1 MILNPI
7 YFYYPNKIPNTL
19 NYKSGLDCWILKTF
33 WKLKEYKSDL
43 NIHLVNYIPDEGII
57 IFHKGFFPKDIMPS
71 NTQLFVCVQAD
82 YGRHQYAQYHI
93 AQNPLG
99 VSNFNFS
106 KRSFLE
112 EKLFSFTK
120 SYFIAHWNQ
129 NDIIKRNSSRGES
142 FKNVCFYGID
152 QNFPQKLLEPSFK
165 EKLKKEGIDLKIIT
179 DSDQWNDYSET
190 DCVLAI
196 RDFENKPHYNKP
208 FSKIINS
215 YLAGVPVIAGN
226 ESSSLYL
233 KNGLGIGISIVT
245 NPDECFNA
253 IKQVKENYLSSL
265 KRIIIDK
272 DKLKEFQ
279 DEAIVLSWDKLLREM
294 QQNYQLWRNSS
305 SLAKKIYI
313 KYRKN

>member
-1 MILNPI
+1 MVIPI
-7 YFYYPNKIPNTL
+7 YYYYPNKIPNTL
-19 NYKSGLDCWILKTF
+19 DYKSGLDCWILKTF

-57 IFHKGFFPKDIMPS
+57 IFHKGFFPKDIVPS

-82 YGRHQYAQYHI
+82 YGRHQYAHYHI

-129 NDIIKRNSSRGES
+129 NDIIKRDSSRGES

-294 QQNYQLWRNSS
+294 QHNYQLWLNSS
-305 SLAKKIYI
+305 SLAKNIYI

>member
-1 MILNPI
+1 MVIPI
-7 YFYYPNKIPNTL
+7 YYYYPNKIPNTL
-19 NYKSGLDCWILKTF
+19 DYKSGLDCWILKTF

-57 IFHKGFFPKDIMPS
+57 IFHKGFFPKDIVPS

-152 QNFPQKLLEPSFK
+152 QNFPQKLFEPSFK

-215 YLAGVPVIAGN
+215 YLAGVPIIAGN

-233 KNGLGIGISIVT
+233 KNGLGIGISIIT

-272 DKLKEFQ
+272 VKLKEFQ

-294 QQNYQLWRNSS
+294 QHNYQLWLNSS
-305 SLAKKIYI
+305 SLAKNIYI

>member
-99 VSNFNFS
+99 VSNLNFS
-106 KRSFLE
+106 KRSFFE

-129 NDIIKRNSSRGES
+129 NDIIKRNFFRGES
-142 FKNVCFYGID
+142 FKNVSFYGID

-272 DKLKEFQ
+272 VKLKEFQ
-279 DEAIVLSWDKLLREM
+279 DEAIVLSWDKLLLEM

-305 SLAKKIYI
+305 SLAKNIYI

>member
-1 MILNPI
+1 MLTTT
-7 YFYYPNKIPNTL
+7 YFYYPNEIPITL
-19 NYKSGLDCWILKTF
+19 DYKSGLDCWVLKTF
-33 WKLKEYKSDL
+33 WKLKEYINDL

-57 IFHKGFFPKDIMPS
+57 IFHKGFFPKDLVPS

-129 NDIIKRNSSRGES
+129 NDIIKRKSSRGES
-142 FKNVCFYGID
+142 FKNVCFYGIS
-152 QNFPQKLLEPSFK
+152 QNFPQDLLEPSFK
-165 EKLKKEGIDLKIIT
+165 EKLKGEGIELKMIT
-179 DSDQWNDYSET
+179 DSNQWNDYSQT

-226 ESSSLYL
+226 ESSSLFL

-245 NPDECFNA
+245 NSEECFNA
-253 IKQVKENYLSSL
+253 IKEVKQNYLSSL
-265 KRIIIDK
+265 KSIIIDK

>member
-1 MILNPI
+1 MVIPI
-7 YFYYPNKIPNTL
+7 YFYYPNEIPITL

-294 QQNYQLWRNSS
+294 QQNYQLWLNSS
-305 SLAKKIYI
+305 SLAKYIYI

>member
-1 MILNPI
+1 MVIPI
-7 YFYYPNKIPNTL
+7 YYYYPNKIPNTL
-19 NYKSGLDCWILKTF
+19 DYKSGLDCWILKTF

-57 IFHKGFFPKDIMPS
+57 IFHKGFFPKDIVPS

-82 YGRHQYAQYHI
+82 YGRHKYAQYHI

-165 EKLKKEGIDLKIIT
+165 EKLKKE
-179 DSDQWNDYSET
+179 
-190 DCVLAI
+190 
-196 RDFENKPHYNKP
+196 
-208 FSKIINS
+208 
-215 YLAGVPVIAGN
+215 
-226 ESSSLYL
+226 
-233 KNGLGIGISIVT
+233 
-245 NPDECFNA
+245 
-253 IKQVKENYLSSL
+253 
-265 KRIIIDK
+265 
-272 DKLKEFQ
+272 
-279 DEAIVLSWDKLLREM
+279 
-294 QQNYQLWRNSS
+294 
-305 SLAKKIYI
+305 
-313 KYRKN
+313 

>member
-1 MILNPI
+1 MSSPM
-7 YFYYPNKIPNTL
+7 YFYYPNEIPITL
-19 NYKSGLDCWILKTF
+19 DDKSGLDCWILKTF

-43 NIHLVNYIPDEGII
+43 NIHVVNYVPDEGII
-57 IFHKGFFPKDIMPS
+57 IFHKGFFPKDIVPS
-71 NTQLFVCVQAD
+71 NAQLFVCIQAD

-106 KRSFLE
+106 KRSFFE

-120 SYFIAHWNQ
+120 SYFMAHWNQ

-142 FKNVCFYGID
+142 FKNVCFYGIAP
-152 QNFPQKLLEPSFK
+152 NFPKDLLEPSFK
-165 EKLKKEGIDLKIIT
+165 EKLKNEGIELKIIT
-179 DSDQWNDYSET
+179 DSEKWNDYSET

-208 FSKIINS
+208 FSKTINS

-253 IKQVKENYLSSL
+253 IKQVKENYLSCL
-265 KRIIIDK
+265 QRVKIDEK
-272 DKLKEFQ
+272 KLKEFQ
-279 DEAIVLSWDKLLREM
+279 DEAILLSWDKLLREM
-294 QQNYQLWRNSS
+294 QDNYQLWRNSS
-305 SLAKKIYI
+305 SLAKNIYI

>member
-1 MILNPI
+1 MLTTT
-7 YFYYPNKIPNTL
+7 YFYYPNEIPNTL
-19 NYKSGLDCWILKTF
+19 DYKSGLDCWVLKTF
-33 WKLKEYKSDL
+33 WKLKEYTNDL

-57 IFHKGFFPKDIMPS
+57 IFHKGFFPKDIVPS

-82 YGRHQYAQYHI
+82 YGRHKYAQYHI

-129 NDIIKRNSSRGES
+129 NDIIKRNSSRGEH
-142 FKNVCFYGID
+142 FKNVCFYGIAP
-152 QNFPQKLLEPSFK
+152 NFPKDLLEPSFK

-294 QQNYQLWRNSS
+294 QQNYQLWLNSS
-305 SLAKKIYI
+305 SLAKNIYI

>member
-7 YFYYPNKIPNTL
+7 YFYYPNEIPITL
-19 NYKSGLDCWILKTF
+19 DYKSGLDCWVLKTF

-57 IFHKGFFPKDIMPS
+57 IFHKGFFPKDLVPS

-129 NDIIKRNSSRGES
+129 NDIIKRNSSRVEH

-179 DSDQWNDYSET
+179 DSDKWNDYSET

-294 QQNYQLWRNSS
+294 QHNYQLWRNSS
-305 SLAKKIYI
+305 SLAKYIYI

>member
-1 MILNPI
+1 MLTTT
-7 YFYYPNKIPNTL
+7 YFYYPNEIPITL
-19 NYKSGLDCWILKTF
+19 DYKSGLDCWVLKTF
-33 WKLKEYKSDL
+33 WKLKEYINDL

-57 IFHKGFFPKDIMPS
+57 IFHKGFFPKDLVPS

-82 YGRHQYAQYHI
+82 YGRHKYAQYHI

-129 NDIIKRNSSRGES
+129 NDIIKRKSSRGES
-142 FKNVCFYGID
+142 FKNVCFYGIS
-152 QNFPQKLLEPSFK
+152 QNFPQDLLEPSFK
-165 EKLKKEGIDLKIIT
+165 EKLKGEGIELKMIT
-179 DSDQWNDYSET
+179 DSNQWNDYSQT

-226 ESSSLYL
+226 ESSSLFL

-245 NPDECFNA
+245 NSEECFNA
-253 IKQVKENYLSSL
+253 IKEVKQNYLSSL
-265 KRIIIDK
+265 KSIIIDK

>member
-1 MILNPI
+1 MVIPI
-7 YFYYPNKIPNTL
+7 YYYYPNKIPNTL
-19 NYKSGLDCWILKTF
+19 DYKSGLDCWILKTF

-57 IFHKGFFPKDIMPS
+57 IFHKGFFPKDIVPS

-294 QQNYQLWRNSS
+294 QHNYQLWLNSS
-305 SLAKKIYI
+305 SLAKNIYI

>member
-1 MILNPI
+1 MSSSI
-7 YFYYPNKIPNTL
+7 YFYYPNEIPITL
-19 NYKSGLDCWILKTF
+19 DYKSGLDCWILKTF

-305 SLAKKIYI
+305 SLAKNIYI

>member
-1 MILNPI
+1 MLTPI
-7 YFYYPNKIPNTL
+7 YFYYPNEIPITL
-19 NYKSGLDCWILKTF
+19 DDKSGLDCWVLKTF

-57 IFHKGFFPKDIMPS
+57 IFHKGFFPKDIAPS
-71 NTQLFVCVQAD
+71 NAQLFVCIQAD

-112 EKLFSFTK
+112 EKLFWFTK

-179 DSDQWNDYSET
+179 DSDKWNDYSET

-215 YLAGVPVIAGN
+215 YLAVVPVIAGN

-279 DEAIVLSWDKLLREM
+279 DEAIVLSWDKLLLEM
-294 QQNYQLWRNSS
+294 QHNYQLWLNSS

>member
-1 MILNPI
+1 MSSSI

-19 NYKSGLDCWILKTF
+19 DYKSGLDCWILKTF

-142 FKNVCFYGID
+142 FKNVCFYGIAP
-152 QNFPQKLLEPSFK
+152 NFPKDLLEPSFR
-165 EKLKKEGIDLKIIT
+165 EKLKSEGIELKIIT

-208 FSKIINS
+208 FSKIVNS

-294 QQNYQLWRNSS
+294 QHNYQLWLNSS
-305 SLAKKIYI
+305 SLAKNIYI

>member
-1 MILNPI
+1 MVIPI
-7 YFYYPNKIPNTL
+7 YYYYPNKIPNTL
-19 NYKSGLDCWILKTF
+19 DYKSGLDCWILKTF

-57 IFHKGFFPKDIMPS
+57 IFHKGFFPKDIVPS

-142 FKNVCFYGID
+142 FKNVCFYGIAP
-152 QNFPQKLLEPSFK
+152 NFPKDLLEPSFR
-165 EKLKKEGIDLKIIT
+165 EKLKSEGIELKIIT

-279 DEAIVLSWDKLLREM
+279 DEAILLSWDKLLREM
-294 QQNYQLWRNSS
+294 QHNYQLWLNSS
-305 SLAKKIYI
+305 SLAKNIYI

>member
-1 MILNPI
+1 MLTPI
-7 YFYYPNKIPNTL
+7 YFYYPNEIPITL
-19 NYKSGLDCWILKTF
+19 DYKSGLDCWILKTF
-33 WKLKEYKSDL
+33 WKLKEYKNDL

-57 IFHKGFFPKDIMPS
+57 IFHKGFFPKDIVPS

-152 QNFPQKLLEPSFK
+152 QNFPQKLFEPSFK

-294 QQNYQLWRNSS
+294 QHNYQLWRNSS
-305 SLAKKIYI
+305 SLAKNIYI

>member
-1 MILNPI
+1 MVIPI
-7 YFYYPNKIPNTL
+7 YYYYPNKIPNTL
-19 NYKSGLDCWILKTF
+19 DYKSGLDCWILKTF

-294 QQNYQLWRNSS
+294 QHNYQLWLNSS
-305 SLAKKIYI
+305 SLAKNIYI

>member
-1 MILNPI
+1 MLPTI
-7 YFYYPNKIPNTL
+7 YFYYPNEIPITL
-19 NYKSGLDCWILKTF
+19 DDKSGLDCWILKTF

-43 NIHLVNYIPDEGII
+43 NIHVVNYVPDEGII
-57 IFHKGFFPKDIMPS
+57 IFHKGFFPKDIVPS
-71 NTQLFVCVQAD
+71 NAQLFVCIQAD

-142 FKNVCFYGID
+142 FKNVCFYGIAP
-152 QNFPQKLLEPSFK
+152 NFPKDLLEPSFR
-165 EKLKKEGIDLKIIT
+165 EKLKSEGIELKIIT

-208 FSKIINS
+208 FSKIVNS

-279 DEAIVLSWDKLLREM
+279 DEAILLSWDKLLREM
-294 QQNYQLWRNSS
+294 QHNYQLWLNSS
-305 SLAKKIYI
+305 SLAKNIYI

>member
-1 MILNPI
+1 MVIPI
-7 YFYYPNKIPNTL
+7 YYYYPNKIPNTL
-19 NYKSGLDCWILKTF
+19 DYKSGLDCWILKTF

-279 DEAIVLSWDKLLREM
+279 DEAILLSWDKLLREM
-294 QQNYQLWRNSS
+294 QHNYQLWLNSS
-305 SLAKKIYI
+305 SLAKNIYI

>member
-1 MILNPI
+1 MLTTI
-7 YFYYPNKIPNTL
+7 YFYYPNEIPITL
-19 NYKSGLDCWILKTF
+19 DYKSGVDCWILKTF

-57 IFHKGFFPKDIMPS
+57 IFHKGFFPKDIVPS

-272 DKLKEFQ
+272 VKLKEFQ
-279 DEAIVLSWDKLLREM
+279 DEAIVLSWDKLLLEM

-305 SLAKKIYI
+305 SLAKNIYI

>member
-1 MILNPI
+1 MSSSI

-19 NYKSGLDCWILKTF
+19 DYKSGLDCWILKTF

-208 FSKIINS
+208 FSKIVNS

-294 QQNYQLWRNSS
+294 QHNYQLWLNSS
-305 SLAKKIYI
+305 SLAKNIYI

>member
-1 MILNPI
+1 MVIPI
-7 YFYYPNKIPNTL
+7 YFYYPNEIPITL

-93 AQNPLG
+93 AQNPFG

-106 KRSFLE
+106 KRSFFE

-165 EKLKKEGIDLKIIT
+165 EKLNKEGIDLKIIT

-272 DKLKEFQ
+272 VKLKEFQ

-305 SLAKKIYI
+305 SLAKYIYI

>member
-1 MILNPI
+1 MSSSI

-19 NYKSGLDCWILKTF
+19 DYKSGLDCWILKTF

-272 DKLKEFQ
+272 VKLKEFQ
-279 DEAIVLSWDKLLREM
+279 DEAIVLSWDKLLLEM
-294 QQNYQLWRNSS
+294 QQNYQLWHNSS
-305 SLAKKIYI
+305 SLAKNIYI

>member
-1 MILNPI
+1 MLTSI
-7 YFYYPNKIPNTL
+7 YFYYPNEIPITL
-19 NYKSGLDCWILKTF
+19 DYKSGLDCWILKTF
-33 WKLKEYKSDL
+33 WKLKECKSNL
-43 NIHLVNYIPDEGII
+43 KIHLVNSIPDEGII
-57 IFHKGFFPKDIMPS
+57 IFHKGFFPKDIVPS

-129 NDIIKRNSSRGES
+129 NDIIERNLSRGES
-142 FKNVCFYGID
+142 FKNVCFYGIS
-152 QNFPQKLLEPSFK
+152 QNFPQDLLEPSFK
-165 EKLKKEGIDLKIIT
+165 EKLKNEGIDLKIIT

-215 YLAGVPVIAGN
+215 YIAGVPVIAGN

-233 KNGLGIGISIVT
+233 KNILEINIPIVK
-245 NPDECFNA
+245 NSEECFIA
-253 IKQVKENYLSSL
+253 VKQVKENYSSCL
-265 KRIIIDK
+265 KNVKIEK
-272 DKLKEFQ
+272 EKLKKFQ
-279 DEAIVLSWDKLLREM
+279 DDFILLSWENLLQEM
-294 QQNYQLWRNSS
+294 QQNYKLWKDSG
-305 SLAKKIYI
+305 SLTKNIYL
-313 KYRKN
+313 KYRKR

>member
-1 MILNPI
+1 MLTTT
-7 YFYYPNKIPNTL
+7 YFYYPNEIPITL
-19 NYKSGLDCWILKTF
+19 DYKSGLDCWVLKTF
-33 WKLKEYKSDL
+33 WKLKEYTNDL

-57 IFHKGFFPKDIMPS
+57 IFHKGFFPKDIVPS

-294 QQNYQLWRNSS
+294 QHNYQLWLNSS
-305 SLAKKIYI
+305 SLAKNIYI

>member
-1 MILNPI
+1 M
-7 YFYYPNKIPNTL
+7 YFYYPNEIPITL
-19 NYKSGLDCWILKTF
+19 DDKSGLDCWILKTF

-43 NIHLVNYIPDEGII
+43 NIHVVNYVPDGGII
-57 IFHKGFFPKDIMPS
+57 IFHKGFFPKAIVPS
-71 NTQLFVCVQAD
+71 NAQLFVCIQAD

-106 KRSFLE
+106 KRSFFE

-272 DKLKEFQ
+272 DKLKEFR
-279 DEAIVLSWDKLLREM
+279 DEAIVLSWDKFLREM
-294 QQNYQLWRNSS
+294 QQNYQLWHNSS
-305 SLAKKIYI
+305 SLAKNIYI

>member
-1 MILNPI
+1 MVIPI
-7 YFYYPNKIPNTL
+7 YFYYPNEIPITL

-57 IFHKGFFPKDIMPS
+57 IFHKGFFPKEIVPS

-265 KRIIIDK
+265 KTIIIDK
-272 DKLKEFQ
+272 VKLKEFQ

-294 QQNYQLWRNSS
+294 QHNYQLWLNSS
-305 SLAKKIYI
+305 SLAKNIYI

>member
-1 MILNPI
+1 MVIPI
-7 YFYYPNKIPNTL
+7 YYYYPNKIPNTL
-19 NYKSGLDCWILKTF
+19 DYKSGLDCWILKTF

-57 IFHKGFFPKDIMPS
+57 IFHKGFFPKDIVPS

-294 QQNYQLWRNSS
+294 QHNYQLWCNSS
-305 SLAKKIYI
+305 SLAKNIYI